1 MNSLNMTL
9 IDLLK
14 IRAEENG
21 NKTAFIFDNGNERT
35 ETSYLELF
43 QKSNT
48 LANTILQKAN
58 KGDRVIL
65 LYPPG
70 LDFIFAFYACLR
82 AGVVAVPL
90 YTPRTYKNVERVT
103 NVLSN
108 CDAQLILSNQS
119 VEPFL
124 TKYASEERSFEQ
136 VLFTDNIEV
145 DTQLSFFEAE
155 RDNLAF
161 LQYTSGSTGAPK
173 GVMISHGNIVANL
186 ETLVEATGCN
196 RNDVFVNWLPMF
208 HDLGLV
214 NTILLPVYLGA
225 KSVLMPPVK
234 FIQKPSSWFEAITEF
249 GGTIC
254 GAPNF
259 AFELCV
265 DKLAHLDLS
274 SIDLST
280 WEVAFNAAEPI
291 QAQTL
296 VKFYDAFSKY
306 GFKKEAAY
314 PSYGMAEAT
323 VFLTGG
329 RVNSQAV
336 TQKFAA
342 KALADNLVVA
352 DSIDSED
359 NVIELVACGQMQSK
373 HELIIVNPDT
383 YEELSAGQVGEIWV
397 RGPSLSRG
405 YWKMDELNSQ
415 VFDQETTNTH
425 KKGWY
430 RTGDLGFTH
439 NNELFIAGRLKD
451 LLIIRGQNFYPQD
464 LEWCAQSSHPELQKG
479 GCAAISFSDEHG
491 QEKLTLVAEV
501 SRKAVRNKQYQSMT
515 DAIKQAISSEF
526 ELSVENVVLLKPGA
540 SLKTSSGKIRRR
552 ATKEAY
558 LQGAL
563 AIVAEDDVVR
573 AVPEDAHAKQG
584 ELSEQILDYITHD
597 VNSAQFNYTHLTELV
612 TQYLKVLLCQL
623 TKRLIKDSE
632 LEEAVIAL
640 GLESLNSI
648 ELTHQIEKDL
658 AVKLSLN
665 DLFSGVSVIEMAQSL
680 SQTLATHNTQSALDQ
695 TTQITRFEGSEN
707 NALSFGQEALWFMDK
722 LVDQLPVYN
731 LLSVFNITGHLDIK
745 VISECLQMLIER
757 HASLRTRFKE
767 SKETVVARLQAPN
780 ELPLLTYDFEQLDA
794 QSSQQKEA
802 QLIASEE
809 SYQFDLNKE
818 SLFRVIIAKKANAQY
833 CVIFN
838 IHHIISDGLSA
849 SILFKELSESYNA
862 ALKGKQPILTP
873 LSISYNDYARWQKEH
888 LSPQKLT
895 TEREYWQNKLADS
908 QPLLHL
914 PYDHQRPAEQSFK
927 GATEQFVIKPSVYKN
942 VKAIAKAHDATP
954 FMVMLSAYKALLSI
968 YSGSADI
975 SVGSA
980 VANRASHQ
988 VANLVGYFVNNL
1000 VIRTHCESQ
1009 ASFIDLLQTVK
1020 GNCLEAI
1027 AHQNLPF
1034 DSVVE
1039 AIKPERS
1046 LSYSPLFQVAFSLQ
1060 RNHAEQLNF
1069 IGLQVEEQ
1077 ACDRGVSK
1085 YDLSLDIFETQE
1097 GAIAKL
1103 EYCLE
1108 LFERDTA
1115 QRMIQHFTLLLE
1127 KVMSSPEQA
1136 LSSHNI
1142 LTGVEITSL
1151 THWNKTATDFP
1162 VDMCIHTQ
1170 IEEQVKLTP
1179 NATAL
1184 VFESQ
1189 KLTYK
1194 ALNDSANQLAGYLI
1208 EQGIKP
1214 DSLVGLCAERSIE
1227 MVVALLAILKSG
1239 AAYVPLDPDYP
1250 AQRLTYILDDAKP
1263 EWVLGQLRFEHMFA
1277 DDSVPFL
1284 ALDCD
1289 TSSEIV
1295 SGYPATNPSPGEL
1308 GLTSRNLAYVIY
1320 TSGSTG
1326 QPKGVML
1333 EHQALVNRIDWMQH
1347 EYELT
1352 SSDKVLQKTP
1362 FSFDVSVWEFIW
1374 PLVSGA
1380 TLVMAN
1386 AHGHKDPSYLCDLI
1400 VEQGVTTL
1408 HFVPSMLAAML
1419 QHPSWKGCSSVRQVF
1434 CSGEALSS
1442 ELVAEFH
1449 ATHCAALHNLYGP
1462 TEAAID
1468 VSYWPAQRDQQVSLV
1483 PIGKPINNIQL
1494 YVLDKDR
1501 NQVPLGLVGELYIA
1515 GVGLARGYMNKPEL
1529 TTERF
1534 VKHTFDGNV
1543 HTRLYR
1549 TGDLVRYCQDGNL
1562 AYIGRTDDQVKV
1574 RGFRVELG
1582 EIEHHLRHLPQVRE
1596 AAVIAVGSVHDKRLV
1611 SYVTS
1616 SITSINEVEN
1626 YKASIKSDLAK
1637 LLPDYLVPS
1646 EVVLLEAL
1654 PLTSNGKLN
1663 RKALVEITQLPAS
1676 KRAIK
1681 LPCNDTELKLLGIW
1695 QRLLDKELISTDE
1708 SFFDIGGHSL
1718 LAMRVVSACSE
1729 TFSKEVT
1736 VREFFQ
1742 NETIQALAELINTTC
1757 TTQYYAIEPVS
1768 RAQPLSL
1775 SFSQQRL
1782 WFIDQLEGGSA
1793 QYNMPATIRLS
1804 GSLNELAL
1812 QQSID
1817 AIIQRHE
1824 ILRTTFKEIS
1834 GKPIQNIEPHDTL
1847 KIARLDISAKPSE
1860 ARESELKHVIQT
1872 EAARAFM
1879 LHTDWPIRVSLLKL
1893 AKSEHMVLV
1902 TMHHIAFDGW
1912 SIHLFIKELSALY
1925 QSFSTGRESTLPAL
1939 PIQYA
1944 DYAQWQRELL
1954 ASEQTKRQLAYWQ
1967 ERLAGLPLVHNL
1979 PLDNPRPATQSFA
1992 GQKIYQT
1999 IDANLMEQLSQL
2011 ARDNDASLFMILQS
2025 AFSVLL
2031 GLWSSQKDIV
2041 VGSPIA
2047 GRNHQ
2052 ALEGLM
2058 GFFVNT
2064 LVYRTDLSDNP
2075 DFITLLNTN
2084 KAHILAGYENQLV
2097 PFEML
2102 VDELQPERS
2111 LSHSPIFQVSIT
2123 LQNNEDVALE
2133 LPELDVEVAEHY
2145 SAKSLFDLSL
2155 FLKETEQGLDV
2166 EWLFATD
2173 IFTEQTIT
2181 RLGESFEALLN
2192 SIVANPHI
2200 EVESLNYITQADTRQ
2215 LTQWHTQNTS
2225 AFSGTLTIHE
2235 LFEAQVKQTPDAI
2248 AVVFEN
2254 DGVSYQ
2260 QLNEKANQLAAYLIE
2275 QGVKPDS
2282 LVGICAERSLEMIVA
2297 IYAILK
2303 AGGAY
2308 LPLEPTYPAQRIAY
2322 ILDDAQPKLILGQAA
2337 FADKFTP
2344 YDTQFFSL
2352 DNNECK
2358 AKLENHPTHNPILA
2372 ELEVAANNLAYV
2384 IYTSGSTGQPK
2395 GVMIEHQAL
2404 VNRVQWMQREYSL
2417 SDEDTVL
2424 QKTPFSFDV
2433 SVWEFTW
2440 PLITG
2445 ATLVVAKPEGH
2456 KDPNYLCDLIN
2467 EQGVTTL
2474 HFVPSMLAAMLQ
2486 HSTWSL
2492 CHSVKQVFCSGE
2504 ALPAEIVALFH
2515 EAHPAQLHNLYGPTE
2530 AAIDVSYWHAPRDQA
2545 LKVVPIG
2552 KPISNIQL
2560 YILDK
2565 SHRQVPLG
2573 VVGELHIGGVGLARG
2588 YINKPQLTAE
2598 RFIQHP
2604 FNDDKAARLYKTGD
2618 LARYRLDGNLEYL
2631 GRIDDQVKVRGFR
2644 IELGEIEQSLI
2655 ATEQLSAAVV
2665 TLNEKSNGDK
2675 QLIAHVCPVR
2685 SYLDDAAK
2693 RSNKE
2698 IVNQWQDVFE
2708 QQYTEPEQ
2716 DYDTESNFVGWNN
2729 SYTGEAIPLPQ
2740 MQEWLDGTV
2749 KSIQKLRP
2757 KNLLEI
2763 GCGTGLLLYRYAQQ
2777 CDSVTALDISAQAL
2791 SLVQTGIDARDW
2803 SHVKLAQGDALA
2815 LEQLPKSHFDTVV
2828 INSVVQYFPNSQYL
2842 EQVIVGALS
2851 AIRSG
2856 GKIMLGDIRNLDL
2869 MLAHHSAVERS
2880 MLNKSTSVKTFSSSV
2895 QRRLL
2900 QEQEL
2905 LLSPSYFTQLQ
2916 TRYPQITHVDI
2927 LVKRGIGDNEMLR
2940 YRYDVVLHKGDNSES
2955 AIIMPET
2962 WYDFTSISELEI
2974 LLTEQSATCFGV
2986 SGVDNHRIVDDVTLS
3001 EGLSQWQS
3009 TRMIKP
3015 VSQPGS
3021 LTTHAQQQVEA
3032 LESLLTYAQQCGYHC
3047 GVTWSQEHSTKLDII
3062 FSQDAGALI
3071 QARGEYCQTYKAN
3084 FPQLNEVNKAL
3095 SAELRNELSKTL
3107 PEYMLPDAF
3116 IALEHLPLTAN
3127 GKVDKK
3133 ALPNINVFDL
3143 QKTEY
3148 VAPTTPTEHILC
3160 EQWQQ
3165 FLDLEQVGVND
3176 NFFALGGHSLLAT
3189 RVVSACSAVFGKTI
3203 SVRALFEYSHIREL
3217 ALYID
3222 SLASEQATHIV
3233 RASRAQPL
3241 PLSFAQQRLWF
3252 IDQLEGGSAQYNVP
3266 AVLKL
3271 KGSLNFAA
3279 LQASL
3284 DDIIARHESLRTIFK
3299 ESDGQPVQVIEPVSQ
3314 LPITEVDLRTKD
3326 EVYAST
3332 YLNRFVTEQSQRAFD
3347 LSQQWPVRVSLVH
3360 LASDEYMLLFTMH
3373 HIVSDG
3379 WSVSVLI
3386 KEFRDLYSAHCQG
3399 KTAILPQLKVQ
3410 YADYAQ
3416 WQRTH
3421 LASEGANAQLDYW
3434 LARLEG
3440 LPLVHGLP
3448 LDRPRSAKQSFAGH
3462 KIQQV
3467 FSKELLNKLNRL
3479 ANDHNASLFMVLQ
3492 SAFAVLL
3499 GRWSG
3504 ESDIVMGSPIA
3515 GRTHQDL
3522 ESLIGFFVNTL
3533 VYRTDLTGNPDFLTV
3548 LEHNKVNNLEAYDNQ
3563 LIPFEMLVDELQPE
3577 RSLSYSPIFQV
3588 SITLQNNEDVELVL
3602 PDLEVEISDP
3612 HDSLTLFD
3620 LSLFLKETEEGLAV
3634 DWLYATD
3641 IFNTDTITRLGQ
3653 SFEVLLT
3660 SITENPNCL
3669 VENINYLTPH
3679 DTSKL
3684 LAWAKQGRVERF
3696 ESQSIHTV
3704 FESQVKQTPHAIAV
3718 LCEDTQLTYQQL
3730 DDKANQLCN
3739 YLTEQGLEPQ
3749 ALVGVFV
3756 ERSIDMLIAILAV
3769 LKSGAA
3775 YVPIDPNS
3783 PQSRAQ
3789 YIVEDSEIKLLLTQS
3804 KLLEKAEQFNVALV
3818 CIDSEETRYLLDKY
3832 PSQQPIVAHNNAQSL
3847 AYVIYTSGSTG
3858 KPKGVGVTH
3867 HNVVRLFTNTS
3878 SLFNFD
3884 DTDTWTLF
3892 HSYAF
3897 DFSVWEIW
3905 GALFNGARLLIV
3917 PYWVSRDANQ
3927 FLKLIEQHNVTVLN
3941 QTPSA
3946 FKHLLTVTTN
3956 DNYAGLNELKY
3967 VIFGGEALS
3976 QDTVG
3981 LWHQGYANTHTQLIN
3996 MYGITETTVHVTF
4009 NPIYANGI
4017 QSSDV
4022 NVIGKPLPDL
4032 SAYVL
4037 DKHRQQ
4043 VHVGAIGELYVG
4055 GEGVSAGY
4063 INRPDLTSERFIN
4076 NPFSTR
4082 SGARLYKTGDLVRYR
4097 NDGNLEYVGRSD
4109 DQVKLRGFRVEL
4121 GEIEHTLAANARLS
4135 NAIVTINEK
4144 SNGDKQLVAHVC
4156 PARSYLDEAARLSNQ
4171 SIVSQWQ
4178 DVFEE
4183 QYTESENDFDTE
4195 SNFIGWNNSYTGD
4208 AIATPQMR
4216 EWLDGTVERIQ
4227 ALKPKSL
4234 LEIGCGTGLLL
4245 YRYAQHCESVTA
4257 IDLST
4262 QALSLVKAG
4271 VAKKGWS
4278 HVELA
4283 HGDAL
4288 AISHLPNSYFDTVV
4302 INSVIQYFPNYQYLN
4317 QVIESLLPK
4326 VCSGGKVML
4335 GDIRNLDL
4343 VLAHHTAV
4351 EHSFLQTNTTVG
4363 TLSNRVQRRLLQEQ
4377 ELLLSPSYFAQL
4389 QIHYPEITR
4398 IDIQVKRG
4406 HGDNEMLRYR
4416 YDVTLH
4422 IGANESE
4429 SPVSPQAWYDFTSLA
4444 QIKTLL
4450 DEQSSTCFGVSG
4462 VENYRIQ
4469 DDVIL
4474 SEGLSQWQSQR
4485 VIKPAAKPGSLTESA
4500 QQKVTEFEALLTY
4513 AEQCGYYVG
4522 LTWSQDERDQLDIIF
4537 SRQEGALIQARSAY
4551 RQSYEANFPQLNEV
4565 NKTLS
4570 SELKTDLGNSLPEY
4584 MVPDVFIALEQLPLT
4599 SNGKVDKKALPI
4611 LSVDDLQQAEYVAPQ
4626 TYTEQLLCEQWQ
4638 HLLELEQVGVNDNF
4652 FALGGHSLLATRVVS
4667 ECNKT
4672 FGKAINVRVLFEH
4685 SCIKV
4690 LAQYI
4695 DSLDTQG
4702 TIQIA
4707 PVSRTQP
4714 LALSFAQQ
4722 RLWFIDQLEGGSA
4735 QYNMPSALRLKG
4747 ELDHLALQKSLDSIV
4762 ARHESLR
4769 TVFVEQTNGAVQV
4782 IEPVAS
4788 IEITKVDLSELAC
4801 DDQVPKLNEI
4811 IAQDAQQAFDL
4822 TLQWPLRVSLIR
4834 ISKREHVLLFTMH
4847 HIASDGWSVNVLIKE
4862 FMHLYSAYNSA
4873 KEATLPT
4880 LTIQYADYAN
4890 WQRSQLQSEQAES
4903 QLQYWLTY
4911 LEGLP
4916 LIHSLP
4922 LDKPR
4927 PASQSFNGQQIN
4939 QRINKALSD
4948 QLNDLAKDQ
4957 SASLFMVLQSAF
4969 AVLLGRWSGENDIVV
4984 GGPIAGRT
4992 HQDLEGLIGFF
5003 VNTLVYRTDLSGNPD
5018 FLTLLQ
5024 NNKVHILAGYDNQS
5038 VPFEMLV
5045 DELQPQR
5052 SLSHSPIFQVS
5063 MTLQNN
5069 EQVEFELDHIEVTRL
5084 ESEQVYAKFDLDLL
5098 IYETEHG
5105 LDINWIFATD
5115 IFTQET
5121 ITRLSESFET
5131 LLTAIVKQPHSCIEQ
5146 LPIVPNA
5153 DIEQLSRWN
5162 QTEVAYQDDIHL
5174 HHLFEAQVARNT
5186 QQVAL
5191 QIGDQQWS
5199 YQALNEASNRLAAHI
5214 IAQQLPSNATIA
5226 IYLDRSFEMVV
5237 SVLGILK
5244 AGAVYLPID
5253 VGLPTARVKHILAD
5267 SQAAFVLTKMDY
5279 TSALNGV
5286 QSQQFIFDHSSDN
5299 KLHTYSAENIMTAPL
5314 DQPSKDLAYVIY
5326 TSGSTGNPKGV
5337 MISHQSAVN
5346 YLTYACE
5353 HYLAEHLIG
5362 SIVSSSLSFDATLT
5376 SLFAP
5381 LAIGKRVRLLPE
5393 SVDVIDELKSIIV
5406 NDAHAWLFK
5415 ITPAH
5420 LDVLS
5425 TQIVEQTRHDVEH
5438 VFVVGGEQLT
5448 QKVLSPWKSRISSN
5462 SLYINE
5468 YGPTETVVGC
5478 STYSIEKI
5486 SDVNDLSHNIPIG
5499 TPIHNTQLLVLNNSM
5514 TMQPIGA
5521 IGELFIGGDGLAQ
5534 GYLNNPQLSAEKFVA
5549 NPTTIGTCKTLYR
5562 TGDLVRYLACGE
5574 LEYIGRTDEQINL
5587 KGFRVEPAE
5596 IEAKLN
5602 ASEYLQ
5608 QAIVVATGEGNN
5620 KRLVSYLVASSGITE
5635 DEHTL
5640 IEKVRQELSLQ
5651 VPEYMIPSAFMLL
5664 DSIPLTL
5671 NGKVD
5676 KKRLPSVDVNLQRT
5690 QKYVAPTTTMQNCL
5704 CGVWQD
5710 LLGLKRVGITDNFFA
5725 VGGDSILSLQ
5735 VVSRAKGLGIDITVK
5750 QMFEYQTIERLTA
5763 HLATEPQQSEPNNAP
5778 AQVVS
5783 GKLDMLP
5790 IQKQYLSG
5798 ESVAVHHYNQAVLLT
5813 PREEISHDM
5822 LRSVVE
5828 ALLEKHDALRLAFSK
5843 DEQGQWEAEHL
5854 ALSTSQVDTICAS
5867 EMLPSQPEQRAE
5879 FIHKRCQHWQESFD
5893 LEKGNLIKVVRF
5905 YADDIEQLD
5914 AQRIFIVVHHL
5925 IVDGVSWR
5933 VMLRD
5938 LEQFYLQL
5946 RDNSAINSYTK
5957 TASLQ
5962 QWGMVLNEFAHSD
5975 GIEQEKSYW
5984 LSQLQD
5990 DVPPLPIDSVSKNR
6004 PELATSNASPVHL
6017 DVEYTDKL
6025 LHQCNGAY
6033 QTKINDL
6040 LLSSVYIG
6048 LRNWSGNTKHRI
6060 TLESHGREMDNTDWD
6075 LSETVGWFTSM
6086 YPLVLS
6092 SPSDDIGHVIK
6103 SIKELNRQTQ
6113 HNGIGYGLLLSHRQ
6127 DSELL
6132 AKAQENAPQLLFN
6145 YLGQLDQSVGNA
6157 SAFQLAKEN
6166 IGSSISEAKARDQ
6179 QLALTGKILSG
6190 KLLLELDYSE
6200 EQYYAATIDALSV
6213 SIQTALIDVIDHC
6226 VKTEH
6231 GGFTPSDFP
6240 LVDLSQQQVDKWY
6253 DSYPSLQRIY
6263 PAAPMQ
6269 KGLWFHSVMEKG
6281 AYTNQIHFE
6290 LKGHVNKEKFHAAW
6304 QKLLDRNDIFRTA
6317 FVNEHGELLQLVLK
6331 ASELSWYEE
6340 DWSQLPKAEQQDRF
6354 NAYLSQDANKG
6365 FDFEAGGLIRLAF
6378 FNLGNNRYQVLWS
6391 QHHVLTDGW
6400 CFPIIFK
6407 EVLAAYRAL
6416 CSGEQQPIELPASY
6430 ENYIAWLGQQDNE
6443 KAREYWHSLLKHIDS
6458 PTTLAVKS
6466 FEQPDNESSYS
6477 KQSLVLDE
6485 YETNKLKQLAKTKQT
6500 TVNTLVQLAWS
6511 YLLHQYNG
6519 EDEVV
6524 FGATVSGRPA
6534 EVKDVDTMLGLFI
6547 NTIPVKVSF
6556 KGIQQVDALIAQL
6569 QQEFQQSN
6577 QYAYLPLVEIQRLS
6591 GVEGENL
6598 FNSLIV
6604 FENYPM
6610 DKSLSSQANA
6620 AGFDVE
6626 SMSVEGKTNYELTLS
6641 IGLQET
6647 LTVKLGYRP
6656 NEYSHKTITQV
6667 LGHLRNILI
6676 AMMDEACSD
6685 IYQCNMLCQ
6694 AEVTQLQNW
6703 SGIAST
6709 QPSCET
6715 ILDKFTQQC
6724 YLHAESVAVS
6734 CKDTSVTYQE
6744 LNEWSNQIAR
6754 LLIEQGVKADT
6765 LVGLCVKRS
6774 VEIVAG
6780 ILGVLKAGGA
6790 YVPLDPSYPDTRL
6803 SYMVEDSNVQI
6814 ILTEES
6820 LSSKFSAFDCEL
6832 FDIRRTQSRQLLSKY
6847 SDSDLLP
6854 KEVSVASTDLAYI
6867 IYTSGSTGQ
6876 PKGVAVEHRN
6886 LASSTESRLFVY
6898 PETPSSFALFSSYA
6912 FDSSVAGIFWAL
6924 VSGSKLVI
6932 IDMDEGFDLA
6942 KVNGV
6947 INSEEISHLL
6957 TLPSVYRSMLN
6968 AKMPMPASLQRVI
6981 VAGEECPPTLVHQH
6995 HEQHNSDTCILSNEY
7010 GPTEAAVWS
7019 SVYNCEQNHSGTSV
7033 PIGKAVPHAQLYIL
7047 NEQMQPSPVGV
7058 QGELYIAGQGLARE
7072 YLNKPALTN
7081 ERFIQCQFDGTVP
7094 KRLYKTGDYARW
7106 MPDGN
7111 IDFIG
7116 RTDLQVKVN
7125 GYRIEL
7131 PEIEMHI
7138 AQLNNTE
7145 EVVVAVWNDNNGVD
7159 HLVAYISASGVELS
7173 EAEHQTKTTQLKA
7186 YLKTKLPEFM
7196 IPAFIVFLADLP
7208 KAANGKVDRKKLPA
7222 PNETN
7227 RQQEQ
7232 YTPAENPVEAMLCEL
7247 WEDILG
7253 VERVGRNDNFFSLGG
7268 HSLLAATM
7276 VNLLQDK
7283 LNQIIYVVAVFEAPT
7298 VVDLAKYLKKH
7309 YGEAIVEC
7317 GILTMQ
7323 DISEDRKRASGT
7335 LLNNADLESLKLVIP
7350 SLEAKQT
7357 NDKNKNSPAVF
7368 VLSPP
7373 RSGSTLL
7380 RAMLAGS
7387 PELSSPPELELLS
7400 FNSLQERKQHFASL
7414 KGEFRLEGVIRFLMA
7429 INNCSMEEAV
7439 STMGALEAQNMS
7451 TKDFYGFLQNSIEGK
7466 ILVDKTA
7473 SYALDLETLKRAEDD
7488 FEGAKYIH
7496 LVRHPYGM
7504 INSFKEVK
7512 ISQLLFPY
7520 DHDYSEAELG
7530 ELVWTLC
7537 HQNILKF
7544 LEHVSSD
7551 RHHLVTFEE
7560 LVNEPERVTKE
7571 LCEFLNIEFTPQ
7583 MLEPTKDAKGKM
7595 TDAIHPL
7602 SKMLG
7607 DVKFHDHK
7615 QIDNNVAERWREFI
7629 TEDFLGEPASEVA
7642 SRFGYQKID
7651 SDPANSEEIFEIEI

>member
-1 MNSLNMTL
+1 MTL

-14 IRAEENG
+14 IRAEEDG

-35 ETSYLELF
+35 QASYLELF
-43 QKSNT
+43 QKSNA
-48 LANTILQKAN
+48 LANTILKKAN
-58 KGDRVIL
+58 KGERVIL

-145 DTQLSFFEAE
+145 DSQLSFSEAE
-155 RDNLAF
+155 GDSLAF
-161 LQYTSGSTGAPK
+161 LQYTSGSTGVPK
-173 GVMISHGNIVANL
+173 GVMISHDNIVANL
-186 ETLVEATGCN
+186 ATLVEATGCN

-234 FIQKPSSWFEAITEF
+234 FIQKPLSWFEAITEF

-265 DKLAHLDLS
+265 DKLAHLELS
-274 SIDLST
+274 TIDLST
-280 WEVAFNAAEPI
+280 WNVAFNAAEPI

-296 VKFYDAFSKY
+296 VKFYEAFSKY
-306 GFKKEAAY
+306 GFRKEAAY

-329 RVNSQAV
+329 SVNTQAI
-336 TQKFAA
+336 TQKFSA

-352 DSIDSED
+352 DSIDQED
-359 NVIELVACGQMQSK
+359 SHSELVACGQIQSK
-373 HELIIVNPDT
+373 HDLIIVNPDT
-383 YEELSAGQVGEIWV
+383 YEELSAGHVGEIWV

-415 VFDQETTNTH
+415 VFDQETANTH
-425 KKGWY
+425 KKGFY

-479 GCAAISFSDEHG
+479 GCAAIAFSHENG

-501 SRKAVRNKQYQSMT
+501 SRKAVRNKQYQSMI

-558 LQGAL
+558 LQGSL
-563 AIVAEDDVVR
+563 AIVAEDEVVQ
-573 AVPEDAHAKQG
+573 AVSEEVLAKQG
-584 ELSEQILDYITHD
+584 LLSEQILNYIKHD
-597 VNSAQFNYTHLTELV
+597 VNSAQFNHSHLTTLI

-640 GLESLNSI
+640 GLESLSTI
-648 ELTHQIEKDL
+648 ELAHQIEKDL
-658 AVKLSLN
+658 SVKLSLN

-680 SQTLATHNTQSALDQ
+680 SQKLAIHFTQPVLDQ
-695 TTQITRFEGSEN
+695 TLQITRLEESESN
-707 NALSFGQEALWFMDK
+707 TSSFGQEALWFMDK

-745 VISECLQMLIER
+745 VFSECLQMLIER
-757 HASLRTRFKE
+757 HVSLRTRFKE
-767 SKETVVARLQAPN
+767 SQGSVLAKLQAPN
-780 ELPLLTYDFEQLDA
+780 ELPLFTHNLEQLDT
-794 QSSQQKEA
+794 QSSQQKVA
-802 QLIASEE
+802 QLIANEE
-809 SYQFDLNKE
+809 NYQFDLAEE
-818 SLFRVIIAKKANAQY
+818 SLFRVIVAKKASSQY
-833 CVIFN
+833 CVMFN

-862 ALKGKQPILTP
+862 ALNGEQPALTP
-873 LSISYNDYARWQKEH
+873 LSVSYNDYARWQKEH

-942 VKAIAKAHDATP
+942 VKAMAKAHDATP

-968 YSGSADI
+968 YSGSDDI
-975 SVGSA
+975 SVGSP
-980 VANRASHQ
+980 VANRTSHQ

-1000 VIRTHCESQ
+1000 VIRTLCESQ
-1009 ASFIDLLQTVK
+1009 ANFIELLQAVK
-1020 GNCLEAI
+1020 GNCLAAI

-1039 AIKPERS
+1039 AVKPERS
-1046 LSYSPLFQVAFSLQ
+1046 LSYSPLFQAAFSLQ

-1069 IGLQVEEQ
+1069 NGLQVEEL

-1103 EYCLE
+1103 EYCSE

-1115 QRMIQHFTLLLE
+1115 QRIIQHFNLLLE
-1127 KVMSSPEQA
+1127 KVMECPEQA

-1142 LTGVEITSL
+1142 LTDFEMRSL
-1151 THWNKTATDFP
+1151 TDWNQTATDFP
-1162 VDMCIHTQ
+1162 ADMCIHTQ
-1170 IEEQVKLTP
+1170 IEEQVELTP
-1179 NATAL
+1179 DATAL
-1184 VFESQ
+1184 IFEGR

-1194 ALNDSANQLAGYLI
+1194 ELNDSANQLAGYLI
-1208 EQGIKP
+1208 EQGVKP
-1214 DSLVGLCAERSIE
+1214 DGLVGVCAERSIE

-1239 AAYVPLDPDYP
+1239 GAYVPLDPDYP
-1250 AQRLTYILDDAKP
+1250 AQRLAYILEDAKP
-1263 EWVLGQLRFEHMFA
+1263 AWVLGQQRFEHMFA
-1277 DDSVPFL
+1277 GGSVPFL

-1289 TSSEIV
+1289 TTAKTV
-1295 SGYPATNPSPGEL
+1295 SGYPAINPSPAKL
-1308 GLTSRNLAYVIY
+1308 GLSSHNLAYVIY

-1333 EHQALVNRIDWMQH
+1333 EHQALVNRIDWMQS

-1352 SSDKVLQKTP
+1352 ASDRVLQKTP
-1362 FSFDVSVWEFIW
+1362 FSFDVSVWEFTW
-1374 PLVSGA
+1374 PLISGA
-1380 TLVMAN
+1380 SLVMAK

-1419 QHPSWKGCSSVRQVF
+1419 QHTSWKDCSSVRQVF

-1442 ELVAEFH
+1442 ELVVEFH
-1449 ATHCAALHNLYGP
+1449 AIHSAALHNLYGP

-1468 VSYWPAQRDQQVSLV
+1468 VSYWSAERDQQINLV
-1483 PIGKPINNIQL
+1483 PIGKPIHNIQL
-1494 YVLDKDR
+1494 YVLDKDK
-1501 NQVPLGLVGELYIA
+1501 NQVPLGVVGELYIA
-1515 GVGLARGYMNKPEL
+1515 GIGLARGYINKPEL
-1529 TTERF
+1529 TAQRF
-1534 VKHTFDGNV
+1534 IEHTFDGNV
-1543 HTRLYR
+1543 QTRLYK

-1582 EIEHHLRHLPQVRE
+1582 EIEHHLRYLPQVRE
-1596 AAVIAVGSVHDKRLV
+1596 AAVIAVGEMHDKRLV

-1616 SITSINEVEN
+1616 SSAVVNDVDS
-1626 YKASIKSDLAK
+1626 YKASIKADLAK

-1646 EVVLLEAL
+1646 EVVLLDEL

-1663 RKALVEITQLPAS
+1663 RKALIEITQLSAP
-1676 KRAIK
+1676 KREVK
-1681 LPCNDTELKLLGIW
+1681 PPCNDTEVKLLEIW
-1695 QRLLDKELISTDE
+1695 QRVLDKELISTDE

-1729 TFSKEVT
+1729 AFSKEIT

-1742 NETIQALAELINTTC
+1742 NDTIKALAALINTTNI
-1757 TTQYYAIEPVS
+1757 TQYHAIEPVS
-1768 RAQPLSL
+1768 RVQPLPL

-1782 WFIDQLEGGSA
+1782 WFIDQLEGGSV

-1804 GSLNELAL
+1804 GSLNESAL

-1824 ILRTTFKEIS
+1824 ILRTTFKEVS

-1847 KIARLDISAKPSE
+1847 KITRLDISTKPSE
-1860 ARESELKHVIQT
+1860 VRESELKHVIQT
-1872 EAARAFM
+1872 EAARPFM

-1893 AKSEHMVLV
+1893 AQSEHMILV

-1912 SIHLFIKELSALY
+1912 SIHLFIRELSALY
-1925 QSFSTGRESTLPAL
+1925 QSFATGKESTLQAL

-1944 DYAQWQRELL
+1944 DYAQWQREFL
-1954 ASEQTKRQLAYWQ
+1954 ASEQTELQLAYWQ

-1999 IDANLMEQLSQL
+1999 IDVNLMDQLNQL
-2011 ARDNDASLFMILQS
+2011 ARDNDASLFMVLQS

-2047 GRNHQ
+2047 GRNHP

-2064 LVYRTDLSDNP
+2064 LVYRTDLSENP

-2084 KAHILAGYENQLV
+2084 KEHTLAGYENQLV

-2133 LPELDVEVAEHY
+2133 LPGLDVEVAEQY
-2145 SAKSLFDLSL
+2145 SARSLFDLSL

-2192 SIVANPHI
+2192 SIVTNPRC

-2215 LTQWHTQNTS
+2215 LTQWHTENTS
-2225 AFSGTLTIHE
+2225 AFSDTLTMHE
-2235 LFEAQVKQTPDAI
+2235 LFETQVKQTPDAV

-2254 DGVSYQ
+2254 NRVTYQ
-2260 QLNEKANQLAAYLIE
+2260 QLNERANQLAAYLIE

-2282 LVGICAERSLEMIVA
+2282 LVGICAERSVEMVMA

-2308 LPLEPTYPAQRIAY
+2308 LPLEPTYPAQRLAY
-2322 ILDDAQPKLILGQAA
+2322 ILDDAQPKIILGQAA
-2337 FADKFTP
+2337 FAEKFVSCGIR
-2344 YDTQFFSL
+2344 FLSL
-2352 DNNECK
+2352 DGSECK
-2358 AKLENHPTHNPILA
+2358 AQLASYAMHNPSAKALG
-2372 ELEVAANNLAYV
+2372 LTANSLAYV

-2404 VNRVQWMQREYSL
+2404 VNRVQWMQDEYSL
-2417 SDEDTVL
+2417 SNEDTVL

-2445 ATLVVAKPEGH
+2445 ATLVLARPEGH
-2456 KDPNYLCDLIN
+2456 KEPNYLCDLIN

-2486 HSTWSL
+2486 HSAWSQ

-2504 ALPAEIVALFH
+2504 ALPAEIVTLFH

-2565 SHRQVPLG
+2565 SNRQVPLG

-2588 YINKPQLTAE
+2588 YINKPELTAE
-2598 RFIQHP
+2598 RFIEHP
-2604 FNDDKAARLYKTGD
+2604 FSHDKAARLYKTGD
-2618 LARYRLDGNLEYL
+2618 LARYRFDGNLEYL

-2655 ATEQLSAAVV
+2655 ATEQLRSAVV
-2665 TLNEKSNGDK
+2665 TLNEKSDGDK
-2675 QLIAHVCPVR
+2675 QLIAHVCPAR
-2685 SYLDDAAK
+2685 RYLDDAAK

-2698 IVNQWQDVFE
+2698 IVSQWQDVFE

-2716 DYDTESNFVGWNN
+2716 DYEIESNFVGWNN
-2729 SYTGEAIPLPQ
+2729 SYTGEAIPIPQ

-2749 KSIQKLRP
+2749 ETIQKLRP

-2763 GCGTGLLLYRYAQQ
+2763 GCGTGLLLYRYAKQ
-2777 CDSVTALDISAQAL
+2777 CDSVTAIDISAQAL
-2791 SLVQTGIDARDW
+2791 SLVQTGIDARGW

-2815 LEQLPKSHFDTVV
+2815 LEQLPKSYFDTVV

-2842 EQVIVGALS
+2842 EEVIVGALS
-2851 AIRSG
+2851 AIHSG

-2869 MLAHHSAVERS
+2869 MLAHHSAVEQS
-2880 MLNKSTSVKTFSSSV
+2880 QLNKSASVKTFSSSV

-2905 LLSPSYFTQLQ
+2905 LLSPSYFTELQ
-2916 TRYPQITHVDI
+2916 ARYPEITHVDI
-2927 LVKRGIGDNEMLR
+2927 HVKRGIGDNEMLR
-2940 YRYDVVLHKGDNSES
+2940 YRYDVVIHKGDNSAS
-2955 AIIMPET
+2955 NTVIAET
-2962 WYDFTSISELEI
+2962 WYDFTSFSELRTR
-2974 LLTEQSATCFGV
+2974 LTEQSATCFGV
-2986 SGVDNHRIVDDVTLS
+2986 SGVDNHRILDDVTLS

-3021 LTTHAQQQVEA
+3021 LATHAQQQVEA
-3032 LESLLTYAQQCGYHC
+3032 LESLLAYAQQCGYHC
-3047 GVTWSQEHSTKLDII
+3047 GVTWSQDQSNKLDII
-3062 FSQDAGALI
+3062 FSKDAGALI
-3071 QARGEYCQTYKAN
+3071 QARGEYRQTYKAN

-3095 SAELRNELSKTL
+3095 NAELKIELAKTL

-3133 ALPNINVFDL
+3133 ALPNLNVFDL

-3160 EQWQQ
+3160 EQWQH
-3165 FLDLEQVGVND
+3165 FLDLQQVGVND

-3189 RVVSACSAVFGKTI
+3189 RVASACSAEFGKTI
-3203 SVRALFEYSHIREL
+3203 SVRALFEHSHIREL
-3217 ALYID
+3217 ASYID
-3222 SLASEQATHIV
+3222 SLASEETSHIV

-3252 IDQLEGGSAQYNVP
+3252 IDQLEGGSVQYNVP
-3266 AVLKL
+3266 AVLRL
-3271 KGSLNFAA
+3271 KGALNFTA

-3299 ESDGQPVQVIEPVSQ
+3299 EYDGQPVQIIEPASQ
-3314 LPITEVDLRTKD
+3314 LPITEVDLRTQD
-3326 EVYAST
+3326 GVYAST
-3332 YLNRFVTEQSQRAFD
+3332 YLDRFITEESQRAFN
-3347 LSQQWPVRVSLVH
+3347 LNQQWPVRVSLVQ
-3360 LASDEYMLLFTMH
+3360 LASDEYVLLFTMH

-3386 KEFRDLYSAHCQG
+3386 KEFRELYSAHCQG
-3399 KTAILPQLKVQ
+3399 KTAVLPELKVQ

-3416 WQRTH
+3416 WQRMH
-3421 LASEGANAQLDYW
+3421 LAGEGASVQLDHW

-3440 LPLVHGLP
+3440 LPLVHAMP
-3448 LDRPRSAKQSFAGH
+3448 LDKPRPAKQSFAGH

-3467 FSKELLNKLNRL
+3467 FSKKLLSKLNRL
-3479 ANDHNASLFMVLQ
+3479 ANEHNTSLFMVLQ

-3515 GRTHQDL
+3515 GRTHQDI
-3522 ESLIGFFVNTL
+3522 ENLIGFFVNTL

-3548 LEHNKVNNLEAYDNQ
+3548 LENNKVNTLAAYDNQ
-3563 LIPFEMLVDELQPE
+3563 LVPFEMLVDELQPE
-3577 RSLSYSPIFQV
+3577 RSLSHSPIFQV
-3588 SITLQNNEDVELVL
+3588 SITLQNNEDAELVL
-3602 PDLEVEISDP
+3602 PGLEVEVSDP

-3620 LSLFLKETEEGLAV
+3620 LSLFLKETDEGLAV

-3641 IFNTDTITRLGQ
+3641 IFNADTITRLGQ

-3660 SITENPNCL
+3660 SIIENPSCL
-3669 VENINYLTPH
+3669 VENLNYLTPH
-3679 DTSKL
+3679 DTNKL
-3684 LAWAKQGRVERF
+3684 LAWAKQGRVEPL
-3696 ESQSIHTV
+3696 EKQCIHTV
-3704 FESQVKQTPHAIAV
+3704 FESQVKQAPHAIAV

-3730 DDKANQLCN
+3730 DDRANQLCT
-3739 YLTEQGLEPQ
+3739 YLIEQGVEPQ
-3749 ALVGVFV
+3749 ALVGIFV
-3756 ERSIDMLIAILAV
+3756 ERSIDMLVAILAV

-3804 KLLEKAEQFNVALV
+3804 KLSEKAELFNVAFV
-3818 CIDSEETRYLLDKY
+3818 CIDSESTRSLLDKY
-3832 PSQQPIVAHNNAQSL
+3832 SSQQPVVAHNRSQSL

-3867 HNVVRLFTNTS
+3867 HNVVRLFTSTS

-3884 DTDTWTLF
+3884 NSDTWTLF

-3905 GALFNGARLLIV
+3905 GALFNGARLLVV

-3956 DNYAGLNELKY
+3956 DNCTGLINELKY

-3976 QDTVG
+3976 QDIID
-3981 LWHQGYANTHTQLIN
+3981 LWHQGYANTNTQLIN

-4009 NPIYANGI
+4009 NPVYANGI

-4063 INRPDLTSERFIN
+4063 INRPDLTSDRFIS
-4076 NPFSTR
+4076 NPFSTCTD
-4082 SGARLYKTGDLVRYR
+4082 ARLYKTGDLVRYR

-4109 DQVKLRGFRVEL
+4109 DQVKLRGFRIEL

-4144 SNGDKQLVAHVC
+4144 SSGDKQLVAHVC
-4156 PARSYLDEAARLSNQ
+4156 PTQSYLDEAARLSNQ
-4171 SIVSQWQ
+4171 GIVSQWQ

-4183 QYTESENDFDTE
+4183 QYTESESDFDTE

-4208 AIATPQMR
+4208 AIPIPQMR
-4216 EWLDGTVERIQ
+4216 EWLDGTVDCIQ
-4227 ALKPKSL
+4227 ALKPKHL

-4245 YRYAQHCESVTA
+4245 YRYAQQCESVTA

-4262 QALSLVKAG
+4262 QALSLVKSG

-4288 AISHLPNSYFDTVV
+4288 AITHLPSSYFDTVV
-4302 INSVIQYFPNYQYLN
+4302 INSVIQYFPNYQYLD
-4317 QVIESLLPK
+4317 QVIESLIPK

-4363 TLSNRVQRRLLQEQ
+4363 ALSNRVQRRLLQEQ

-4389 QIHYPEITR
+4389 QVRYPEITHV
-4398 IDIQVKRG
+4398 DIQVKRG
-4406 HGDNEMLRYR
+4406 QGDNEMLRYR
-4416 YDVTLH
+4416 YDVILH
-4422 IGANESE
+4422 IGASEAE
-4429 SPVSPQAWYDFTSLA
+4429 SPVSPQAWYGFTSLA
-4444 QIKTLL
+4444 QMKALL
-4450 DEQSSTCFGVSG
+4450 DEQSASCFGVSG
-4462 VENYRIQ
+4462 VENFRIQ
-4469 DDVIL
+4469 DDVVL

-4485 VIKPAAKPGSLTESA
+4485 VIKPASKPGALTEST
-4500 QQKVTEFEALLTY
+4500 QHQVNEFEALLAY
-4513 AEQCGYYVG
+4513 AEQCGYHVG
-4522 LTWSQDERDQLDIIF
+4522 LTWSQDERAHLDIIF
-4537 SRQEGALIQARSAY
+4537 SRQEGASIQARSAY

-4611 LSVDDLQQAEYVAPQ
+4611 LSADDLQQAEYVAPQ
-4626 TYTEQLLCEQWQ
+4626 THTEQLLCEQWQ

-4672 FGKAINVRVLFEH
+4672 FGKSISVRALFEH
-4685 SCIKV
+4685 GCIKA
-4690 LAQYI
+4690 LAHYI
-4695 DSLDTQG
+4695 DALDAQG
-4702 TIQIA
+4702 AVQIS

-4735 QYNMPSALRLKG
+4735 QYNMPSALRLEG
-4747 ELDHLALQKSLDSIV
+4747 ELNLLALQKALDSIV

-4769 TVFVEQTNGAVQV
+4769 TVFVEQTDGAVQV
-4782 IEPVAS
+4782 IEPAAS
-4788 IEITKVDLSELAC
+4788 INITKIDLSELSS
-4801 DDQVPKLNEI
+4801 DNQTLKLNEV

-4822 TLQWPLRVSLIR
+4822 TAHWPLRISLIR
-4834 ISKREHVLLFTMH
+4834 ISEQEHVLLFTMH

-4862 FMHLYSAYNSA
+4862 FMHLYSAFNSA
-4873 KEATLPT
+4873 KEANLPK
-4880 LTIQYADYAN
+4880 LAIQYADYAN
-4890 WQRSQLQSEQAES
+4890 WQREQLQSEQAES

-4916 LIHSLP
+4916 LVHSLP

-4927 PASQSFNGQQIN
+4927 PVSQSFDGQQIK
-4939 QRINKALSD
+4939 QKINKALSN
-4948 QLNDLAKDQ
+4948 QLNDLAKSQ
-4957 SASLFMVLQSAF
+4957 NASLFMVLQSAF
-4969 AVLLGRWSGENDIVV
+4969 AVLLGRWSGESDIVV

-4992 HQDLEGLIGFF
+4992 HKDLEGLIGFF
-5003 VNTLVYRTDLSGNPD
+5003 VNTLVYRSDLSGNPD

-5024 NNKVHILAGYDNQS
+5024 NNKVNTLAGYDNQA
-5038 VPFEMLV
+5038 VPFETLV

-5069 EQVEFELDHIEVTRL
+5069 EQVEFELDQIDVTRL

-5115 IFTQET
+5115 IFNPET
-5121 ITRLSESFET
+5121 IIRLSESFET
-5131 LLTAIVKQPHSCIEQ
+5131 LLMAIVKQPHACIEQ
-5146 LPIVPNA
+5146 LPMVPNA
-5153 DIEQLSRWN
+5153 DIDQLTRWN
-5162 QTEVAYQDDIHL
+5162 QTEVGYQDAFHL
-5174 HHLFEAQVARNT
+5174 HHLFEAQADHHA
-5186 QQVAL
+5186 QEVAL
-5191 QIGDQQWS
+5191 EVGDQQWS
-5199 YQALNEASNRLAAHI
+5199 YQALNEASNRLASYI
-5214 IAQQLPSNATIA
+5214 IDQQLPSNATIA

-5244 AGAVYLPID
+5244 AGAAYLPID
-5253 VGLPTARVKHILAD
+5253 TGLPAVRVKHILAD
-5267 SQAAFVLTKMDY
+5267 SQAALVLTKMDY
-5279 TSALNGV
+5279 TSALNDV
-5286 QSQQFIFDHSSDN
+5286 QSQLFIFDQGSESE
-5299 KLHTYSAENIMTAPL
+5299 LQTYSAENIATAPL
-5314 DQPSKDLAYVIY
+5314 TQPAKDLAYVIY

-5346 YLTYACE
+5346 YLTYAGE
-5353 HYLAEHLIG
+5353 HYLAEHLRG

-5376 SLFAP
+5376 SLFTP
-5381 LAIGKRVRLLPE
+5381 LLYGKRVRLLPE
-5393 SVDVIDELKSIIV
+5393 SVDVIDELKNIIL

-5425 TQIVEQTRHDVEH
+5425 TQIVEQTSHEVEH

-5478 STYSIEKI
+5478 STYSIDKTT
-5486 SDVNDLSHNIPIG
+5486 DLNDSSPNIPIG
-5499 TPIHNTQLLVLNNSM
+5499 TPIQNTQLLVLNNSM
-5514 TMQPIGA
+5514 NMQPIGA

-5534 GYLNNPQLSAEKFVA
+5534 GYLNNTQLTAEKFVA
-5549 NPTTIGTCKTLYR
+5549 NSTAIGTCKTLYR
-5562 TGDLVRYLACGE
+5562 TGDLVRYLASGE
-5574 LEYIGRTDEQINL
+5574 LEYLGRADEQINL
-5587 KGFRVEPAE
+5587 KGYRVEPGE

-5602 ASEYLQ
+5602 ACAYVQ
-5608 QAIVVATGEGNN
+5608 QAIVVAIGEGNN
-5620 KRLVSYLVASSGITE
+5620 KRLVSYLVASRDIAE
-5635 DEHTL
+5635 DEYTT
-5640 IEKVRQELSLQ
+5640 IEKVRQELTLQ
-5651 VPEYMIPSAFMLL
+5651 VPDYMIPSAFMLL

-5676 KKRLPSVDVNLQRT
+5676 KKRLPSVDVNTQRA
-5690 QKYVAPTTTMQNCL
+5690 QKYVAPITTMQTCL
-5704 CGVWQD
+5704 CGIWQD

-5735 VVSRAKGLGIDITVK
+5735 VVSRAKGLGINITVK

-5763 HLATEPQQSEPNNAP
+5763 HLATEPKQSEPNNVP

-5783 GKLDMLP
+5783 GKLEMLP
-5790 IQKQYLSG
+5790 IQKHYLSD
-5798 ESVAVHHYNQAVLLT
+5798 ESEALHHYNQAVLLK
-5813 PREEISHDM
+5813 PREAISHGM

-5828 ALLEKHDALRLAFSK
+5828 ALLDKHDALRLAFAK
-5843 DEQGQWEAEHL
+5843 DEQGQWQAEHL
-5854 ALSTSQVDTICAS
+5854 ALSTSQVDSVCVS
-5867 EMLPSQPEQRAE
+5867 EMLPAQPEQRSE
-5879 FIHKRCQHWQESFD
+5879 FINKRCQYWQESFD

-5905 YADDIEQLD
+5905 YADEAEQLD
-5914 AQRIFIVVHHL
+5914 QQRLFIVVHHL
-5925 IVDGVSWR
+5925 VVDGVSWR
-5933 VMLRD
+5933 VILRD

-5946 RDNSAINSYTK
+5946 RDHTSINSYTK

-5975 GIEQEKSYW
+5975 GIEREKPYW

-5990 DVPPLPIDSVSKNR
+5990 DVAPLPIDIVSNDR
-6004 PELATSNASPVHL
+6004 PRLATSNASPVHL

-6025 LHQCNGAY
+6025 LHQCNGTY
-6033 QTKINDL
+6033 HTKINDL
-6040 LLSSVYIG
+6040 LLSAVYLG
-6048 LRNWSGNTKHRI
+6048 LRNWSGNTKYRI
-6060 TLESHGREMDNTDWD
+6060 MLESHGREMDNTDWD

-6092 SPSDDIGHVIK
+6092 SPSGDISQVIK

-6113 HNGIGYGLLLSHRQ
+6113 NNGIGYGLLLSHRQ

-6132 AKAQENAPQLLFN
+6132 AKAEENAPQLLFN
-6145 YLGQLDQSVGNA
+6145 YLGQLDQSVGGA
-6157 SAFQLAKEN
+6157 SAFQLAQEN
-6166 IGSSISEAKARDQ
+6166 IGSSISEAKARDH

-6200 EQYYAATIDALSV
+6200 EQYNAATIETLGA

-6226 VKTEH
+6226 VKSEH

-6290 LKGHVNKEKFHAAW
+6290 LHGDVEKDKFRAAW
-6304 QKLLDRNDIFRTA
+6304 QSLLDRNDIFRTA

-6331 ASELSWYEE
+6331 ASELSWHEE
-6340 DWSQLPKAEQQDRF
+6340 DLSQLTKEEQQDRF
-6354 NAYLSQDANKG
+6354 SAYLSQDASKG

-6378 FNLGNNRYQVLWS
+6378 FNLGNKRYQILWS

-6407 EVLAAYRAL
+6407 EVLTAYRAL
-6416 CSGEQQPIELPASY
+6416 CSEQAHQVELPASY
-6430 ENYIAWLGQQDNE
+6430 ENYIAWLGQQDKE

-6466 FEQPDNESSYS
+6466 FEQPDNVSSYS
-6477 KQSLVLDE
+6477 KQPLMLDE
-6485 YETNKLKQLAKTKQT
+6485 SETHKLKQLAKTKQT

-6556 KGIQQVDALIAQL
+6556 KETQHIDALISQL
-6569 QQEFQQSN
+6569 QQGFQQSN
-6577 QYAYLPLVEIQRLS
+6577 QYAYLPLVEIQKLS
-6591 GVEGENL
+6591 GVEGTNL

-6685 IYQCNMLCQ
+6685 ISQCNMLSQ
-6694 AEVTQLQNW
+6694 TEAKQLQSW
-6703 SGIAST
+6703 SGVANAQRS
-6709 QPSCET
+6709 SET

-6724 YLHAESVAVS
+6724 HLHADSVAVA
-6734 CKDTSVTYQE
+6734 CKGTSITYQE

-6765 LVGLCVKRS
+6765 LVGLCVNRS

-6780 ILGVLKAGGA
+6780 ILGILKAGGA

-6814 ILTEES
+6814 VLTEES
-6820 LSSKFSAFDCEL
+6820 LSGKFGAFDCEL

-6847 SDSDLLP
+6847 ADSDLLE
-6854 KEVSVASTDLAYI
+6854 KEVSVATTDLAYI

-6876 PKGVAVEHRN
+6876 PKGVAVEHHN
-6886 LASSTESRLFVY
+6886 LASSTASRLHEY

-6912 FDSSVAGIFWAL
+6912 FDSSVAGIFWSL
-6924 VSGSKLVI
+6924 VSGAKLVI
-6932 IDMDEGFDLA
+6932 IDMDDGFDLA
-6942 KVNGV
+6942 KVNSV
-6947 INSEEISHLL
+6947 MNSEDISHLL

-6981 VAGEECPPTLVHQH
+6981 VAGEECPPALVHQH
-6995 HEQHNSDTCILSNEY
+6995 HEQHSSGTCILSNEY

-7019 SVYNCEQNHSGTSV
+7019 SVYHCEQNHSGTSV

-7081 ERFIQCQFDGTVP
+7081 ERFIQCKVDGTVL

-7138 AQLNNTE
+7138 AQLHDTE
-7145 EVVVAVWNDNNGVD
+7145 EVVVAVWNDNNGMD

-7173 EAEHQTKTTQLKA
+7173 EIEQQTKTSQLKT
-7186 YLKTKLPEFM
+7186 YLKSKLPEFM
-7196 IPAFIVFLADLP
+7196 VPAFIVFLADLP
-7208 KAANGKVDRKKLPA
+7208 KAANGKVDRKRLPA

-7232 YTPAENPVEAMLCEL
+7232 YAPAETPVEAMLCEL
-7247 WEDILG
+7247 WEDILD
-7253 VERVGRNDNFFSLGG
+7253 VERVGRHDNFFSLGG

-7309 YGEAIVEC
+7309 YGEALVEC
-7317 GILTMQ
+7317 GILTEQ
-7323 DISEDRKRASGT
+7323 DISEDKKRASGA
-7335 LLNNADLESLKLVIP
+7335 LLTNADLESLKQVIP
-7350 SLEAKQT
+7350 SLEAKQA
-7357 NDKNKNSPAVF
+7357 DDQNKNSEAVF

-7387 PELSSPPELELLS
+7387 PDLSSPPELELLS
-7400 FNSLQERKQHFASL
+7400 FNSLRERKQHFAAL

-7439 STMGALEAQNMS
+7439 STMEALEAQNMS
-7451 TKDFYGFLQNSIEGK
+7451 TKEFYGFLQSNIEGK
-7466 ILVDKTA
+7466 VLVDKTA
-7473 SYALDLETLKRAEDD
+7473 SYALDLETLKRAEED

-7520 DHDYSEAELG
+7520 DHDYSEIELG
-7530 ELVWTLC
+7530 ELVWALC

-7544 LEHVSSD
+7544 LENVSSD

-7560 LVNEPERVTKE
+7560 LVSEPERVTRE

-7615 QIDNNVAERWREFI
+7615 QIDNNVAQRWREFI
-7629 TEDFLGEPASEVA
+7629 TEDFLGEPASEIA
-7642 SRFGYQKID
+7642 AHFGYEKID
-7651 SDPANSEEIFEIEI
+7651 SDPANNEEIFEIEI